1 MARMTLLPFLSAAL
15 PFAILAA
22 AQIRLPGYDYSIA
35 EANASGVYELPGL
48 LLDSNGLTSF
58 SNNSSQAWRLTQTVT
73 RRPSDL
79 LTLGNSY
86 FTVSSESNS
95 SLQYVACARW
105 FSVPDDV
112 ASASQ
117 ADDGS
122 CSAIVGADCVRDL
135 KDQYLREATALANQE
150 YAANYICGDFFASI
164 GSQQRPASC
173 QNFFES
179 PWLPDPIVLRE
190 NCIANASTLQAVST
204 GPNDTSTRPFLTKMF
219 DTGSYSSLGLADAQA
234 AAPKQASNYTAY
246 DAAVRSITSFIII
259 RLGNTTATSQNG
271 FADVQMVCARAKEV

>member
-95 SLQYVACARW
+95 SLQYVACAWW

-179 PWLPDPIVLRE
+179 VFQGSQGLM
-190 NCIANASTLQAVST
+190 TVST